1 MRQVIDYKLFD
12 RDEYFFTPNF
22 CENSFLKD
30 LLIKKYSTG
39 IDVWKKKHNSGNIK
53 NDSEIKKKYS
63 EIYNISED
71 AILAVYIEKKRK
83 RYIVVLYN
91 NMIIIEQKAYKLEQ
105 ESIQS
110 SYITSICED
119 KYILTDEFIDLIA
132 DLKNIIWDDNTEIDF
147 HPCSKADY
155 YQREIYIKMLISF
168 CALNIGVSAKQL
180 IFLKGIAEKFE
191 IASKKLLK
199 VFKLI
204 YSCQKNELVDLQKNI
219 YTDIDDKEDLLLDL
233 MVLSCIGNYS
243 YSKKNDIKKYLTH
256 LFEVTDTDYDKCLYY
271 MEEQGR

>member
-83 RYIVVLYN
+83 I
-91 NMIIIEQKAYKLEQ
+91 YK
-105 ESIQS
+105 
-110 SYITSICED
+110 
-119 KYILTDEFIDLIA
+119 
-132 DLKNIIWDDNTEIDF
+132 
-147 HPCSKADY
+147 
-155 YQREIYIKMLISF
+155 
-168 CALNIGVSAKQL
+168 
-180 IFLKGIAEKFE
+180 
-191 IASKKLLK
+191 
-199 VFKLI
+199 
-204 YSCQKNELVDLQKNI
+204 
-219 YTDIDDKEDLLLDL
+219 
-233 MVLSCIGNYS
+233 
-243 YSKKNDIKKYLTH
+243 
-256 LFEVTDTDYDKCLYY
+256 
-271 MEEQGR
+271 